1 MNKVLSLVFLCCVF
15 ACQQKAEKLP
25 VQKEQN
31 LEEIDQEDVT
41 TISSITTDYDTLI
54 NRVKKRGDVDA
65 YDELFYSF
73 QDCCF
78 SARTDSVMVYAKIM
92 AEKFNYDRAYY
103 HYYDAVLEKN
113 GIDYSSFPQ
122 IDISKMKKP
131 EKQKLENWFKFM
143 LERKQIKQET
153 LDSIK
158 K

>member
-65 YDELFYSF
+65 YDELFIVF
-73 QDCCF
+73 
-78 SARTDSVMVYAKIM
+78 KI
-92 AEKFNYDRAYY
+92 
-103 HYYDAVLEKN
+103 AVLVQE
-113 GIDYSSFPQ
+113 Q
-122 IDISKMKKP
+122 IVLWYMP
-131 EKQKLENWFKFM
+131 RLWQKSLIMIERIITIMM
-143 LERKQIKQET
+143 LFWKRME
-153 LDSIK
+153 
-158 K
+158 